1 MNYDQLQKSL
11 LQAARQD
18 VPSEQ
23 VPLAFERRIMARLAT
38 APKDVLT
45 EWTAAFWRLALPS
58 MAGAAIA
65 CVINFSTPSTLPD
78 DGSVT
83 EFAAADLDS
92 FVATGGVEA
101 SAESW

>member
-38 APKDVLT
+38 VPKDLLT
-45 EWTAAFWRLALPS
+45 EWTVAFWRLALPS
-58 MAGAAIA
+58 LAVAGVA
-65 CVINFSTPSTLPD
+65 CVINFSTPTTLPD

-83 EFAAADLDS
+83 EFAAAELDS
-92 FVATGGVEA
+92 LVVPSGMEVP
-101 SAESW
+101 SESW